1 VDAEFCFFWQ
11 SGRFALAIANKKRY
25 NVGCCGSGRLFT
37 WIFEKLAAFSTQHF
51 QPEQDPVCLLTK
63 E

>member
-1 VDAEFCFFWQ
+1 MSDAAAQ
-11 SGRFALAIANKKRY
+11 AA
-25 NVGCCGSGRLFT
+25 LFT